1 KEPNPKSP
9 RGIVVRDGDHGL
21 PYSKG
26 LTANT
31 IIASGLS
38 PARAYRVAQEIED
51 RLTETGR
58 SSVDIGEL
66 RRLTIDVIRAEAG
79 DRYAASDAKWISVGN
94 PDIPMIVLIGGGPGA
109 GKATGAEQ

>member
-1 KEPNPKSP
+1 MKDRSPKPP
-9 RGIVVRDGDHGL
+9 RGIIVRDGDHGL

-31 IIASGLS
+31 VIASGLS

-51 RLTETGR
+51 RLTATGR

-79 DRYAASDAKWISVGN
+79 DRYAASYEK
-94 PDIPMIVLIGGGPGA
+94 
-109 GKATGAEQ
+109 